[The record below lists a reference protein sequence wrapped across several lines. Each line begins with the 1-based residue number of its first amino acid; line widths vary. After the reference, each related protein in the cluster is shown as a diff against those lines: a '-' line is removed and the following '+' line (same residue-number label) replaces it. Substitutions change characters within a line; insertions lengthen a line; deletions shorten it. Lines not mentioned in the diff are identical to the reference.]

1 MFLCCAGDFFD
12 MARVLGQSGRYVSQV
27 AARQLQQLTRQLL
40 ISVAILGLVEGALLS
55 SLVPLGKVSEW
66 LRLAL
71 MVGTVAAMWRF
82 VKWRLRKLEALDK
95 ERMKMRRGADGEW
108 RVGDLLRNLPDGF
121 FVVNDL
127 TTLSGNLDHVV
138 IGPTGVF
145 VLDAKNWRG
154 IVASDGN
161 GELTLNGGATEKPII
176 RQLVSRMM
184 GVREGVRALTPG
196 PDPYYKAVL
205 VFTAAW
211 VEAKWGATGKV
222 HCIRDE
228 QLYDYIVGNNGS
240 PLAQPEVERIARA
253 FATLAHMDKNFTDA
267 AGVEQVKAD
276 TATKQRA
283 SNAVVTASA
292 FAR

>member
-1 MFLCCAGDFFD
+1 
-12 MARVLGQSGRYVSQV
+12 MARVIGQSGRYVSQV

-40 ISVAILGLVEGALLS
+40 ISVAVLGLVEGALLS
-55 SLVPLGKVSEW
+55 SLSPLGKVSEW

-71 MVGTVAAMWRF
+71 MVGTVAALWRF

-95 ERMKMRRGADGEW
+95 ERMKMRRGVGGEW
-108 RVGDLLRNLPDGF
+108 RVGDRLSNLPDDF

-154 IVASDGN
+154 VVGSDGN
-161 GELTLNGGATEKPII
+161 GELTVKGGATEKPII

-184 GVREGVRALTPG
+184 GVRENVRALTPG

-228 QLYDYIVGNNGS
+228 QLYDYIVGNNGI

-253 FATLAHMDKNFTDA
+253 FAALAHMDKNFTDA
-267 AGVEQVKAD
+267 AGAAQMKSD
-276 TATKQRA
+276 TATTQRA
-283 SNAVVTASA
+283 TSQTVVSASA